1 VVLGQTLSGKTQ
13 KVMHPSTAVMNPHGG
28 KLDVAIPLRNDA
40 AWRWYGNVVPR
51 ILTARA

>member
-28 KLDVAIPLRNDA
+28 NSDVAIPLRNDA

-51 ILTARA
+51 IFTAPA